1 MQIEK
6 PKQATRI
13 IPINLTGDKA
23 TVLNKLQK
31 LTGDFNI
38 YNVTQL
44 RILTRTKFLTRYTSA
59 GVDLPVL
66 LFDDAM
72 KVVFNLHKSKDQ
84 KVFES
89 IPATSFSD
97 ETQNKQRFNCDQVID
112 FYNSTFLIN
121 TAISEPGWLL
131 LQFTYKP

>member
-6 PKQATRI
+6 PKLATRI
-13 IPINLTGDKA
+13 VPINLTGSKA

-38 YNVTQL
+38 FNVTQL
-44 RILTRTKFLTRYTSA
+44 RILTRTKFLTQYTSS
-59 GVDLPVL
+59 GITLPVL
-66 LFDDAM
+66 LFDDAL
-72 KVVFNLHKSKDQ
+72 KVVFNFHKTKDV

-97 ETQNKQRFNCDQVID
+97 ELQNKQRFNCNQIID
-112 FYNSTFLIN
+112 FYNSTFLLN
-121 TAISEPGWLL
+121 SAISEPGWLL